1 MHAVGPSS
9 RASRTAKAAAQ
20 AGAIL
25 AKLDKES
32 LDRVLTVLVMAKCNH
47 RGLTLENLAARKRLP
62 PDRFIY
68 GECE

>member
-1 MHAVGPSS
+1 MHAVSPSS
-9 RASRTAKAAAQ
+9 RASRSARAAAQ

-25 AKLDKES
+25 AKLDAES
-32 LDRVLTVLVMAKCNH
+32 LDRVLTTLILAKCKH

-68 GECE
+68 GE